1 VGDVIVFGSS
11 DGWHAFEERIAA
23 HAHRSSK
30 AP

>member
-1 VGDVIVFGSS
+1 VGDVIVFSSS

-23 HAHRSSK
+23 HALRSSK